1 MADIAQDANVNLDLL
16 KSFFENEKYRQ
27 HIAELLRNLELKDK
41 VLQEEMSSAFVRR
54 ALAEESFPDESLES
68 TAELQTQALILAGM
82 NTKGVSL
89 VSEELQRQT
98 FEEILPRA
106 LKNPENGLINSSVAQ
121 GIIGYMAHE
130 QDTPFFS
137 PKADSL
143 LSDLLS
149 DEIKASLL
157 QRVADKALTSPLGDE
172 GTRELLQK
180 HNVAPSQVREAANDP
195 VAVQD
200 ATPEG
205 QAPQGSQPNSNEV
218 GNASDEFKYPDAG
231 EFADNAYREAEKHRL
246 SIDNRAEARD
256 RINAI
261 LKEKPGWVER
271 TVLDRIRAKKDQFLQ
286 DLDDGALFVKDP
298 LKYPKESI
306 FSETL
311 SEVDETGRQVN
322 EMVVMKNT
330 PLSTKAIFKSP
341 DAPKEAYEIS
351 ALRLREQGVRRPYLD
366 ATYKDRDKCMQFLMQ
381 STEALLKAGYDIND
395 IVVAPRVKHLFGP
408 IYELHNQHG
417 ILSEAPEDLA
427 ADPDDPAMEKKY
439 GLEEEDKGPAR
450 PSGNEEVHEKI
461 RALHEPLDAV
471 INMYDNGDEGVE
483 QSIRDLSPEVLSSA
497 MSVADFI
504 DDDASWQRAVDEG
517 GLNPR
522 SNEFLKRL
530 VGDFKS
536 MVADVANKPP
546 SDVGAKAAELILAC
560 DSSMTKIYKDDPE
573 GLNQARQAYKNAMA
587 RNKPESELSQAAGNN
602 APSQSFEN
610 AVDSPSNENLEM
622 HNERDDDVDVN
633 LDYAGGEQENEVD
646 SERSFDELNLMLQE
660 ASERDD
666 MNGFD
671 GDVPPNGSEAPPGGD
686 DMSQSVSSE
695 PDFGE
700 VPPPNIDDMSQSAS
714 PEPDFGESPPPN
726 IDDMS
731 QSASPEPDFGESPPP
746 SIDDM
751 SQSVSSEPDFG
762 EAPPPNIDD
771 MSQSVSSEPDF
782 GESPPPNIDD
792 MSQSVSSEPD
802 FGEAPPPNID
812 DMSQVA
818 TSQSNFAEASSVG
831 AEGSDDP
838 EIDLN
843 GFSEPSEDRVSED
856 VQEKEKMALVTDF
869 DREMIAS
876 FAKLGDGGFT
886 QNESKYFDYVKGIAR
901 SSAHQEQ
908 IMLCAEEM
916 FDGSTYASVRRNLRD
931 CFVALDDVMIDIDGF
946 KENENIQSIWRVCDA
961 ELLPND
967 CRDAILEQV
976 SPDAS
981 IKNEGGSDNSYTPP
995 KR

>member
-89 VSEELQRQT
+89 VSEELQRQA
-98 FEEILPRA
+98 FEEILPKA

-130 QDTPFFS
+130 QDAPFFS
-137 PKADSL
+137 PKTDTL

-172 GTRELLQK
+172 GTRGLLQK
-180 HNVAPSQVREAANDP
+180 YNVMPSQAREAANDP
-195 VAVQD
+195 VAAQES
-200 ATPEG
+200 TPEE
-205 QAPQGSQPNSNEV
+205 QAPQESQSISNDV

-231 EFADNAYREAEKHRL
+231 EFADNAYREAEKHKL
-246 SIDNRAEARD
+246 PIDNRAEARD

-271 TVLDRIRAKKDQFLQ
+271 TVLDRIRAKKEQFLQ

-298 LKYPKESI
+298 LRYPKESI

-330 PLSTKAIFKSP
+330 PLSTKAVFKSP
-341 DAPKEAYEIS
+341 DVPKEAYEIS

-366 ATYKDRDKCMQFLMQ
+366 ATFKDRDKCIQFLMQ
-381 STEALLKAGYDIND
+381 STEALLKAEYDIDD
-395 IVVAPRVKHLFGP
+395 IVVSPRIKHLFGP
-408 IYELHNQHG
+408 IYELHNQRG

-439 GLEEEDKGPAR
+439 GLEEKDKGPAR

-497 MSVADFI
+497 MSVTDFI
-504 DDDASWQRAVDEG
+504 DDDVSWQRAVDEG

-530 VGDFKS
+530 VSDFKS

-587 RNKPESELSQAAGNN
+587 RNKPESELLQASSND
-602 APSQSFEN
+602 APSHSVEN
-610 AVDSPSNENLEM
+610 AVDSSSNENLEM
-622 HNERDDDVDVN
+622 HNERDNDDVDVN
-633 LDYAGGEQENEVD
+633 LDYAGGEQDNEVD

-666 MNGFD
+666 LDGFD
-671 GDVPPNGSEAPPGGD
+671 RDVPPSGSEAPPVFD
-686 DMSQSVSSE
+686 DV
-695 PDFGE
+695 
-700 VPPPNIDDMSQSAS
+700 
-714 PEPDFGESPPPN
+714 
-726 IDDMS
+726 
-731 QSASPEPDFGESPPP
+731 
-746 SIDDM
+746 

-782 GESPPPNIDD
+782 N
-792 MSQSVSSEPD
+792 
-802 FGEAPPPNID
+802 EAPPPSID
-812 DMSQVA
+812 DL
-818 TSQSNFAEASSVG
+818 SQSVPSE
-831 AEGSDDP
+831 P

-843 GFSEPSEDRVSED
+843 GLSEPSGDKVSEN
-856 VQEKEKMALVTDF
+856 VQENDKMALVTDF

-876 FAKLGDGGFT
+876 FAKLGDSGFT
-886 QNESKYFDYVKGIAR
+886 QNESKYFEYVKGIAR

-931 CFVALDDVMIDIDGF
+931 CFVALDDVMINIDGF

-976 SPDAS
+976 SPDVS
-981 IKNEGGSDNSYTPP
+981 IKNESGSDNSYTPP